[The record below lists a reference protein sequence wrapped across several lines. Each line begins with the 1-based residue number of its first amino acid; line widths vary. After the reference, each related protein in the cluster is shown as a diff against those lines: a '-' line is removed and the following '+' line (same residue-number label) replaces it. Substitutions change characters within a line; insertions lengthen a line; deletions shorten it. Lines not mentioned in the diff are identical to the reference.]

1 MKLHVQLC
9 LWGAKF
15 MIFYKLDIHQSDM
28 PIPFGKIAAHEL
40 GNVHDFALIYR
51 Y

>member
-1 MKLHVQLC
+1 
-9 LWGAKF
+9 
-15 MIFYKLDIHQSDM
+15 MIFYKLDIHLCDM